1 MKKGIILAVSL
12 ALIIAV
18 ALIFSPKAE
27 EISLYDGIIS
37 LIDHDISFDGGKVMI
52 FSVDSGEYESISL
65 SKTQVDDILS
75 AFKGA
80 PLKNKA
86 DIDKAPTQ
94 TIQFTFKSDGHD
106 IITVLIPN
114 EHTIYAETVP
124 NENTDF
130 KSEAFYTDVSL
141 TELIYSV
148 IK

>member
-1 MKKGIILAVSL
+1 MKKGIILAAVII
-12 ALIIAV
+12 IIAV

-52 FSVDSGEYESISL
+52 FSVDSAEYESISL
-65 SKTQVDDILS
+65 SKTQTNDILS
-75 AFKGA
+75 VFKGA
-80 PLKNKA
+80 PLKSKA
-86 DIDKAPTQ
+86 DIDIAPTQ
-94 TIQFTFKSDGHD
+94 TIQLTFKSDGHD
-106 IITVLIPN
+106 ILTALIPN
-114 EHTIYAETVP
+114 ANTIYVETVP